1 MIRLIKSYLN
11 FIFFFSDHITPIIS
25 TLPALFAKSSVVW
38 STLLYMFT
46 NKTIKS
52 KILKTLIF
60 SKNNEKKLIQ
70 LSFEIQTQKYLQI
83 FNNNQSKRIE
93 L

>member
-1 MIRLIKSYLN
+1 
-11 FIFFFSDHITPIIS
+11 
-25 TLPALFAKSSVVW
+25 
-38 STLLYMFT
+38 MFT